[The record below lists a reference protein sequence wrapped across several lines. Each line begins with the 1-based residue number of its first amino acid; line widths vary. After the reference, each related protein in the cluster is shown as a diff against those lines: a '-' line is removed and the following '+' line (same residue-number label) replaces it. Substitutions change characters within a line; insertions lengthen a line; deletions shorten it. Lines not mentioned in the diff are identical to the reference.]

1 MVDKGGG
8 GFSGGGGGFGGGG
21 ASGGWGEGGGAG
33 AGGNQGGGGSP
44 GAGRGVGGGGGGG
57 SQGAGGGG
65 SQGAGGGGSQGAG
78 GGGSQG
84 AGGGGGQ
91 GAGGGGG
98 PGAGGGISAGIQG
111 AISVGAARVASAI
124 KSLEIADTGI
134 AKVDAMGDVF
144 NAKLAPFTDAP
155 PAEEGALGYVN
166 QAIGGVMDLPSLGQ
180 DLMDTGFAMA
190 TAGIAAMMP
199 ALPAAFLTV
208 PHLGTPHA
216 HAHPPSLIPPAPPV
230 PLPSIGTLLLAGSVG
245 VLICGMPAARSGDL
259 GLAVTCGSF
268 SPAFDVFLGSSNT
281 FIAGSR
287 AARMG
292 DMTRHCNPSSA
303 ALAIGRGAALFS
315 AGVAAVGVASDA
327 VGGGPVMG
335 AVAQIAADLAAAAMS
350 ALLGK
355 DPGIPPAFGALMLG
369 APTVLIGGFPCPNLP
384 NPLDALMH
392 GLKCVGKAIAKSK
405 GFGKLIK
412 KVGLCNAPGEPINP
426 FTGEVYN
433 DFEDYRAPDTGF
445 VWGRHYRSGWN
456 EQDGPL
462 GYGFRHVFQRTLT
475 FYRKRAIY
483 ETHDNEMVALALL
496 DDGSFEP
503 TDGFQLSSKGNG
515 HFELLTDR
523 DETLLFERQA
533 TSPQSGRLIRYVAE
547 NVDVYLHYERNGR
560 LRALSESPGGVII
573 ETHFMYGA
581 DRRIEQVLRG
591 VRGQPPLAISRYR
604 YVDGCLTEWHDPL
617 GSTARFRYDAAHRM
631 VQGTDRR
638 GYSFHWQYDPSSGR
652 CIKSHGDDGLWGVEA
667 NYQGTTSTFTEP
679 DGGVWTFKHYPD
691 GTISHILDPLG
702 GVRQYNQDET
712 GRISS
717 QITAGGIEIKWLY
730 DETGRHY
737 GRRDTFGHFLPPEDE
752 DPNPEPLS
760 HDGPE
765 SPKEYL
771 CGRPLEQLGLA
782 FRSLPPAVESALEAI
797 RLQTGMAHR
806 RASPEIQRD
815 PAGRPIAELESD
827 GGVRRLAYDGE
838 GNVVGEHLSASGIA
852 AARVAAEPRHGWRT
866 REYASWNLVAAE
878 TSPLGNTTRYEYT
891 HRSKWKSVVDAS
903 GNRTDYQRDQLQR
916 ITRIDRFG
924 EPYRRYVYDAFDA
937 VVEEQDGAG
946 KTLVKYETG
955 RHGLH
960 VSAALESG
968 ETYAYAYDQHGQIT
982 RAASSLHD
990 VVQSHA
996 RDRRELDERDG
1007 KGVRHCFS
1015 EGGAVTSTT
1024 YFGRFEVSYEYENPG
1039 EVRVKTPDGSSHLFW
1054 QDQRQVVRENGN
1066 GTSEALVFDAEQR
1079 LGGRVCW
1086 RSEYGVPSGLWTT
1099 SYRYDAHGSLL
1110 DRLDSLAGS
1119 QSYEYDSDQ
1128 RLVAQHDERGE
1139 RRYAYDATG
1148 NLTAS
1153 HNHRF
1158 LKYSA
1163 GNLLLHADF
1172 EHFTFDD
1179 RRRLARRDRPE
1190 STSVAYFYDSMD
1202 QLVLVRFSD
1211 RPEPWRA
1218 AYDGLG
1224 RRLFREY
1231 GGERTDFYWDGDR
1244 LAAERFPGGKLR
1256 FYVYAN
1262 HDALVPFMWLDYANE
1277 DSAPESGRAF
1287 YLFSAP
1293 NGMPLRV
1300 EDARGK
1306 EVWRCV
1312 ASDAYGALDETKGP
1326 ACPTRLRFAGHFYD
1340 ETLGLFYN
1348 RFRDYDPELGRY
1360 LQPDPLGHAGGINLF
1375 SYPANPLVDVD
1386 LRGLIHRKKT
1396 AKDAGGAQSSSKRPT
1411 EKDKRPKRVTKKERE
1426 LAASPGNSLAQRRA
1440 RKRVV
1445 VQFLNDHAQEWDD
1458 KKKGFRKPNKTEVR
1472 KHLRG
1477 HDLTKPV
1484 RTGPPKRL
1492 KSPQYQYQRKNGN
1505 QGQYYGDKDSTPS
1518 ELGISPIARDKRGR
1532 YQAKEQKP
1540 YKVSRTAPYL
1550 ESTAKPINDDWSLR
1564 GAKQP
1569 RGEPGQSVPAK
1580 GGAKQ
1585 RVIGDRSKA
1594 KPI

>member
-33 AGGNQGGGGSP
+33 AGGNQGGGGTP
-44 GAGRGVGGGGGGG
+44 GAGRGVGGG
-57 SQGAGGGG
+57 GGGG

-111 AISVGAARVASAI
+111 AISVGAARVASEI
-124 KSLEIADTGI
+124 KSLEIKDTGI
-134 AKVDAMGDVF
+134 ASVDAMADVF

-155 PAEEGALGYVN
+155 PAEQGALGYVN

-533 TSPQSGRLIRYVAE
+533 SSPQSGRLIRYAAE

-604 YVDGCLTEWHDPL
+604 YVDGCLTEWQDPL

-638 GYSFHWQYDPSSGR
+638 GYSFHWQYDPSNGR

-679 DGGVWTFKHYPD
+679 DGGAWTFKHYPD
-691 GTISHILDPLG
+691 GSISHILDPAG
-702 GVRQYNQDET
+702 GIKQYVKDET
-712 GRISS
+712 GRIVR
-717 QITAGGIEIKWLY
+717 QITASGAVYRWLY
-730 DETGRHY
+730 DTNGKHY
-737 GRRDTFGHFLPPEDE
+737 GRRGPFGHLLPPEDE
-752 DPNPEPLS
+752 DPNPDPLA
-760 HDGPE
+760 HDGPTTH
-765 SPKEYL
+765 KGYL
-771 CGRPLEQLGLA
+771 CGRPLDERGRALKG
-782 FRSLPPAVESALEAI
+782 LPPEIDRALRALGPALRANGAPP
-797 RLQTGMAHR
+797 RLDA
-806 RASPEIQRD
+806 
-815 PAGRPIAELESD
+815 AGRTVAKLD
-827 GGVRRLAYDGE
+827 DAGNVRTFAYDPE
-838 GNVVGEHLSASGIA
+838 GNLVGEHASATGPASV
-852 AARVAAEPRHGWRT
+852 RVAGEARRGWLT
-866 REYASWNLVAAE
+866 KEYMSWNLLAAE
-878 TSPLGNTTRYEYT
+878 TSALGNTARYEYT
-891 HRSKWKSVVDAS
+891 HRGRWKAITDAN
-903 GNRTDYQRDQLQR
+903 GNRTEFRHDQLHR
-916 ITRIDRFG
+916 VVEVHRYG
-924 EPYRRYVYDAFDA
+924 GPYRRYVYDASDA
-937 VVEEQDGAG
+937 VIEEQDGGGSA
-946 KTLVKYETG
+946 LVKYEATPT
-955 RHGLH
+955 GLH
-960 VSAALESG
+960 KSAELASG
-968 ETYAYAYDQHGQIT
+968 ERYTFEYDQNGRFT
-982 RAASSLHD
+982 CASSSLHQ
-990 VVQSHA
+990 VVQGYS
-996 RDRRELDERDG
+996 DTLLDLDQRDG
-1007 KGVRHCFS
+1007 KGVRHRFLPGDAI
-1015 EGGAVTSTT
+1015 ESTE
-1024 YFGRFEVSYEYENPG
+1024 YFGRFVVRYGYEKDG
-1039 EVRVKTPDGSSHLFW
+1039 QLLITTPDGSAHRFW
-1054 QDQRQVVRENGN
+1054 QDQERVVRENGN
-1066 GTSEALVFDAEQR
+1066 GTCEALTFDAEGR
-1079 LGGRVCW
+1079 LTGRVCW
-1086 RSEYGVPSGLWTT
+1086 RAKLAFRIPSWTA
-1099 SYRYDAHGSLL
+1099 SYEYDAAGNLVEN
-1110 DRLDSLAGS
+1110 RDSVAGAT
-1119 QSYEYDSDQ
+1119 SYEYDSDH
-1128 RLVAQHDERGE
+1128 RLVAQRDAKKE
-1139 RRYAYDATG
+1139 RRYAYDAAN
-1148 NLTAS
+1148 NLSLTP
-1153 HNHRF
+1153 RYQF
-1158 LKYSA
+1158 LKCGA
-1163 GNLLLHADF
+1163 GNLLSHADF
-1172 EHFTFDD
+1172 EHFSYDA
-1179 RRRLARRDRPE
+1179 RKRLSRRDLPSGASAE
-1190 STSVAYFYDSMD
+1190 YFYDSLD
-1202 QLVLVRFSD
+1202 QLVEVRFSD
-1211 RPEPWRA
+1211 RKEVWRA

-1224 RRLFREY
+1224 RRLWREF
-1231 GGERTDFYWDGDR
+1231 GGLRTDFYWDEDR
-1244 LAAERFPGGKLR
+1244 LAAEVFPDNSMR
-1256 FYVYAN
+1256 HYVYAN
-1262 HDALVPFMWLDYANE
+1262 EDALVPFAWLDYANE
-1277 DSAPESGRAF
+1277 AAAPESGRIS
-1287 YLFSAP
+1287 YLFVAP
-1293 NGMPLRV
+1293 SGMPLRV
-1300 EDARGK
+1300 EDAQGNL
-1306 EVWRCV
+1306 VWRPEGV
-1312 ASDAYGALDETKGP
+1312 DAYGELDEANGSP
-1326 ACPTRLRFAGHFYD
+1326 CPTRLRFAGHFYD
-1340 ETLGLFYN
+1340 EHLGLFYN
-1348 RFRDYDPELGRY
+1348 RFRDYDPKLGRY
-1360 LQPDPLGHAGGINLF
+1360 LQSDPLGHAGGINLF
-1375 SYPANPLVDVD
+1375 AYSPSPLANVD
-1386 LRGLIHRKKT
+1386 LRGLIHRAANKAGPGKGST
-1396 AKDAGGAQSSSKRPT
+1396 KGKPAKEPDGPHLPGVS
-1411 EKDKRPKRVTKKERE
+1411 KKERA
-1426 LAASPGNSLAQRRA
+1426 LAASKGNSKAKRA
-1440 RKRVV
+1440 AREKVTKAFVKKHGRFYDRNGNLRKTTKADVQGVV
-1445 VQFLNDHAQEWDD
+1445 N
-1458 KKKGFRKPNKTEVR
+1458 GT
-1472 KHLRG
+1472 
-1477 HDLTKPV
+1477 DLSKPV
-1484 RTGPPKRL
+1484 TTGPPPPV
-1492 KSPQYQYQRKNGN
+1492 KSPQYQT
-1505 QGQYYGDKDSTPS
+1505 QGKGRGKGQFYADDEARPTDI
-1518 ELGISPIARDKRGR
+1518 GIAGIDRGPDGR
-1532 YQAKEQKP
+1532 YRSKEKKG
-1540 YKVSRTAPYL
+1540 YEIDDDATYM
-1550 ESTAKPINDDWSLR
+1550 ESTAAPINDNWSV
-1564 GAKQP
+1564 K
-1569 RGEPGQSVPAK
+1569 GQEVPTR
-1580 GGAKQ
+1580 GGAQQ
-1585 RVIGDRSKA
+1585 RVVPDRSKT